1 MDYLLDYESSPN
13 YNTIVEE
20 GVRNINFVYEIP
32 VWRLLFVLWN
42 PRHILTL
49 TKWFCV
55 KVVYTRIV
63 FFLES
68 SLT

>member
-32 VWRLLFVLWN
+32 VWRLLFVL
-42 PRHILTL
+42 
-49 TKWFCV
+49 
-55 KVVYTRIV
+55 
-63 FFLES
+63 
-68 SLT
+68 